1 MNIIDATRVAEA
13 RRRREDARETAFIYE
28 MNALSMRI
36 PASIRRLTCEA
47 IVQAVRENSPDA
59 LARVPPP
66 YRERLIA
73 AFRTVGVR
81 QPASVLPLV
90 RPM

>member
-47 IVQAVRENSPDA
+47 IVQAVRRT
-59 LARVPPP
+59 ARTLLRVC
-66 YRERLIA
+66 RLP
-73 AFRTVGVR
+73 T
-81 QPASVLPLV
+81 ASA
-90 RPM
+90 